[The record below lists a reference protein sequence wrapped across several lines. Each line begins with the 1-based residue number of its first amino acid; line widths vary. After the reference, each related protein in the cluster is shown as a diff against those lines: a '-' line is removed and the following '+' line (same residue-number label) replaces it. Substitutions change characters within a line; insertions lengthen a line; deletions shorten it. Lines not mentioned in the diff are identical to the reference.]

1 MRYENLSRYTNAEFK
16 RLVGVTRE
24 LFDLMVDI
32 LALAEQQ
39 KKKSGRPH
47 SLSLADQLLLTL
59 NYLRCYKRGGP
70 TCLNN

>member
-1 MRYENLSRYTNAEFK
+1 MRYENLSRYTDAEFK

-39 KKKSGRPH
+39 KKVRSTAQSESGG
-47 SLSLADQLLLTL
+47 SIIVNAQLFKMLQDADSAL
-59 NYLRCYKRGGP
+59 G
-70 TCLNN
+70 